1 MMSVLSH
8 RFRGRRMGTFGLSLL
23 LGASAFASL
32 GFPRAGAT
40 TLMRQSLSDLAK
52 GSEVIFE
59 GQAVSRAVEP
69 LPDGQGA
76 RTCVNFRIIEMIA
89 GSRPGSTMRLCFLGG
104 MLNGQGF
111 GVSGMNYPAV
121 GEHGVYLVEST
132 GQPLVN
138 PLIGWDQ
145 GHFLVAKDPA
155 TGTLKM
161 TTADR
166 RRIVGLAAE
175 AAKPTA
181 GSGEIVSPDATA
193 AGVMSDGN
201 SSLAGAMS
209 RDEFITRLRSFRE
222 H

>member
-1 MMSVLSH
+1 MMFALSH
-8 RFRGRRMGTFGLSLL
+8 RFRGQHIGRLGLSLL
-23 LGASAFASL
+23 LAASAFACL
-32 GFPRAGAT
+32 GFPQAGAT
-40 TLMRQSLSDLAK
+40 TLMRQSLADLAK

-69 LPDGQGA
+69 LPNGQGA
-76 RTCVNFRIIEMIA
+76 RTCVSFRIIEMIA
-89 GSRPGSTMRLCFLGG
+89 GSQPGSTIRLCFLGG

-145 GHFLVAKDPA
+145 GRFLVAKDPVS
-155 TGTLKM
+155 GILKM
-161 TTADR
+161 TTADH
-166 RRIVGLAAE
+166 RRIVGLAPE
-175 AAKPTA
+175 AAVPA
-181 GSGEIVSPDATA
+181 NGEIVSPDATA
-193 AGVMSDGN
+193 AGVMSDDN
-201 SSLAGAMS
+201 PALAGAMS
-209 RDEFITRLRSFRE
+209 RDEFITKLRLFRE

>member
-1 MMSVLSH
+1 MMFALSL
-8 RFRGRRMGTFGLSLL
+8 RFRRQRIGRLALSLL
-23 LGASAFASL
+23 LGASAYACL
-32 GFPRAGAT
+32 GFPQAGAT

-69 LPDGQGA
+69 LPNGQGA
-76 RTCVNFRIIEMIA
+76 RTCVNFRVIEMIA

-121 GEHGVYLVEST
+121 GEHGIYLVEST
-132 GQPLVN
+132 GEPLVN

-145 GHFLVAKDPA
+145 GRFLVAKDPVS
-155 TGTLKM
+155 GILKM
-161 TTADR
+161 TTADH
-166 RRIVGLAAE
+166 RRIISLAPE
-175 AAKPTA
+175 AAVPA
-181 GSGEIVSPDATA
+181 NGEIVSPDATA
-193 AGVMSDGN
+193 AGVMSDDN
-201 SSLAGAMS
+201 PALAGAMS
-209 RDEFITRLRSFRE
+209 RDEFITKLRSFRE

>member
-1 MMSVLSH
+1 MMFALSH
-8 RFRGRRMGTFGLSLL
+8 RFRRQRIGRLALSLL
-23 LGASAFASL
+23 LGASAFTCL
-32 GFPRAGAT
+32 GFSQADAT

-76 RTCVNFRIIEMIA
+76 RTCVNFRVIEMIA
-89 GSRPGSTMRLCFLGG
+89 GSRPGSTIRLCFLGG

-145 GHFLVAKDPA
+145 GHFLVAKDPVS
-155 TGTLKM
+155 GILKM
-161 TTADR
+161 TTADH
-166 RRIVGLAAE
+166 RRIIGLALE
-175 AAKPTA
+175 AAVPA
-181 GSGEIVSPDATA
+181 NGEIVSPDATA
-193 AGVMSDGN
+193 AGVMSDDN
-201 SSLAGAMS
+201 PALAGAVS
-209 RDEFITRLRSFRE
+209 RDEFITKLRSFRE